1 MNKKKVIAFMG
12 SPRHGGNSDVLLDAA
27 LAGVEEAG
35 GLPEKIILNDLSM
48 RPCQGCESCHKTGT
62 CRIEDDFQELYRRLR
77 DNSLFILASPVYFS
91 GVSAQTKILID
102 RCQCCWAARF
112 VLNRPIA
119 PKSSARRGLILGVG
133 AMEGKEHFSA
143 FLAEARAFFAVNN
156 IHNNGELLVDKVDAK
171 GKILDKKEALEEARS
186 LGRKLVLGI

>member
-1 MNKKKVIAFMG
+1 MNDKKVIAFLG
-12 SPRHGGNSDVLLDAA
+12 SPRHGGNSDVLLDEA

-35 GLPEKIILNDLSM
+35 ASFEKFVLNDLSM
-48 RPCQGCESCHKTGT
+48 RPCQGCESCHKTGV

-91 GVSAQTKILID
+91 GVSAQTKILLD

-119 PKSSARRGLILGVG
+119 SPGLARRGFILGVG
-133 AMEGKEHFSA
+133 AMEGKERFSA
-143 FLAEARAFFAVNN
+143 FLAETQAFFAVNN
-156 IHNNGELLVDKVDAK
+156 IHRMGELLVDGVDAK
-171 GKILDKKEALEEARS
+171 GKILKKKDALEEARS
-186 LGRKLVLGI
+186 LGRRLVLGI

>member
-1 MNKKKVIAFMG
+1 MNEKKVIAFPG
-12 SPRHGGNSDVLLDAA
+12 SPRSGGNSGILLDAA

-35 GLPEKIILNDLSM
+35 ASFEKFILNDLSM
-48 RPCQGCESCHKTGT
+48 RPCQGCESCHITGI

-77 DNSLFILASPVYFS
+77 DHSLFILASPVYFS
-91 GVSAQTKILID
+91 GVSAQAKILID

-119 PKSSARRGLILGVG
+119 PPGPARRGLILGVG
-133 AMEGKEHFSA
+133 AMEGKERFSA

-156 IHNNGELLVDKVDAK
+156 IHNNGELLVDGVDAK
-171 GKILDKKEALEEARS
+171 GKILDKNETLEEARS